1 MEVPEQET
9 ESEPQVQSTHSRSN
23 EGSLTHYAGLGVE
36 PASHCSQE
44 AMDPVV
50 PWSIIG
56 LLFNSLLTCQVEFE
70 PPYF

>member
-1 MEVPEQET
+1 MEFLGQGSDP
-9 ESEPQVQSTHSRSN
+9 SHSCNLCSN